1 MTFKEQLKADLQQ
14 TFFNTEEFGEK
25 HIWDGQEIKA
35 IVDSDDL
42 IAKYSS
48 EFEMLEKGSSLVM
61 APASEFRKKPQ
72 TNAAIIFDG
81 NYSVIDEIKEEAGM
95 YAIVLNAARR

>member
-14 TFFNTEEFGEK
+14 TFFNTEEFGEE

-48 EFEMLEKGSSLVM
+48 EFEKGSSLVM
-61 APASEFRKKPQ
+61 APAYEFRKKPQ

-81 NYSVIDEIKEEAGM
+81 NYYVIDEIKEEAGM
-95 YAIVLNAARR
+95 YAIFLNAARR

>member
-1 MTFKEQLKADLQQ
+1 MTFKEQLQADLQQ
-14 TFFNTEEFGEK
+14 TFFNEEEFGEAHTWNGK
-25 HIWDGQEIKA
+25 KIIA

-42 IAKYSS
+42 IAKYAS

-61 APASEFRKKPQ
+61 APFSEFDKKPQ

-81 NYSVIDEIKEEAGM
+81 NYYVIDEVKEEAGM
-95 YAIVLNAARR
+95 YAIFLNATRR